1 MFEYRCEAENL
12 IGKIEHTVKVIR
24 SGSLFFTQPL
34 QNLTITEGTILN
46 WPCLAQ
52 SNSDVTYKWFRDSVT
67 VSLGLHRW
75 QDRGALFQDG
85 MLYLLETYRNDS
97 GFYECH
103 AFTNNK
109 RIESKAY
116 LNIQYGPE
124 IKPFQSP
131 YYVVESSETVVID
144 CVVDSNPSIIALEW
158 FKDKYLLSNTNKY
171 EILPNNSLLIRNIQQ
186 ADRGNYYCSC
196 NNTVRTSV
204 SHVINLEIIND
215 KAVQSSNLFVND
227 YSEFKLPCTRYN
239 GRLSSEIEWFKINGQ
254 IPNSRAKIDSREGS
268 LVIKNLE
275 LSDVGTYFCKLAN
288 NKIQLDDLENA
299 VTLIIDTNDSKF
311 HTTKTI
317 VTTKSFA
324 TELPNS
330 PMNIKIRAKSSGVLV
345 EWSHPKSTSAEIQ
358 HYQIYYREVGKKS
371 WRSTEPLGADQS
383 SYLID
388 RSHLNGDKTTDYELK
403 MNSFSTYSKSLSSNK
418 INFKFSPHIR
428 TSMQTQYNS
437 YDLLTKQH
445 YTDGTLGTVGAGFTE
460 KLSQLDMILILVF
473 LALVF
478 ILIMCLIAC
487 ICYRNNAR
495 KNQRIKQNLK
505 RDFDEWGFQ
514 SSAATAT
521 FLSSSSSNSEKSFTL
536 FNKPKN
542 KS

>member
-1 MFEYRCEAENL
+1 
-12 IGKIEHTVKVIR
+12 
-24 SGSLFFTQPL
+24 
-34 QNLTITEGTILN
+34 
-46 WPCLAQ
+46 
-52 SNSDVTYKWFRDSVT
+52 
-67 VSLGLHRW
+67 
-75 QDRGALFQDG
+75 

-124 IKPFQSP
+124 IKAFQSP

-171 EILPNNSLLIRNIQQ
+171 EILPNNSLLIRNVQK

-215 KAVQSSNLFVND
+215 KAVKSTDLFVND
-227 YSEFKLPCTRYN
+227 YSQFKLPCTRYA

-254 IPNSRAKIDSREGS
+254 IDKSRVKIDSRDGS
-268 LVIKNLE
+268 LIISHLE
-275 LSDVGTYFCKLAN
+275 LTDIGTYFCKLSN
-288 NKIQLDDLENA
+288 NKIQRDDLENA
-299 VTLIIDTNDSKF
+299 VKLNIDTSDGKF
-311 HTTKTI
+311 QTTKTQV
-317 VTTKSFA
+317 VTTRAFA
-324 TELPNS
+324 TELPNA
-330 PMNIKIRAKSSGVLV
+330 PLNIVTREKSSGVLI

-371 WRSTEPLGADQS
+371 WRTTEPLTADQS

-388 RSHLNGDKTTDYELK
+388 RSHLSADKPVEYELK
-403 MNSFSTYSKSLSSNK
+403 MNSFSTYSKSLSSDK
-418 INFKFSPHIR
+418 ITFKFTPHVR
-428 TSMQTQYNS
+428 SSMQTQYNS
-437 YDLLTKQH
+437 YDLLTKKY
-445 YTDGTLGTVGAGFTE
+445 YTESTLGVAGGDGITN

-473 LALVF
+473 LALVL
-478 ILIMCLIAC
+478 ILLVCLIAC
-487 ICYRNNAR
+487 VCYRNNAR
-495 KNQRIKQNLK
+495 KNRRIKQNLK